1 MISWF
6 DLNLISQL
14 KLNDFVDCLNRRIRL
29 QDLGLN
35 RKCEEIKFPNSRNS
49 FWNIS
54 TNTSF
59 FDYFIHK
66 KEFLKKIFKIS
77 GLWNR
82 DEILVLLQTSDM
94 KKACS
99 INFFYNNCFYIFKDL
114 NFL

>member
-6 DLNLISQL
+6 DFNLISQL

-94 KKACS
+94 EKSLFNK
-99 INFFYNNCFYIFKDL
+99 FFL
-114 NFL
+114 QQLFLYF